1 MNGKTTKYYFYD
13 SNKQSLVL
21 IPVSVAKS
29 LNWKHKDEIKVIFD
43 VKNGKKGLFLYK
55 EEKKS

>member
-1 MNGKTTKYYFYD
+1 MNGKSTKYYFYD
-13 SNKQSLVL
+13 SNKQSMVL

-43 VKNGKKGLFLYK
+43 VKNDKKARKPYK
-55 EEKKS
+55 PL